1 MKKQY
6 ETPKMSPIDFE
17 CKTNLLAGSCGGET
31 FDAPEINNG
40 VLGLNLDEIDN
51 DKA

>member
-6 ETPKMSPIDFE
+6 ETPKMNSIDFE
-17 CKTNLLAGSCGGET
+17 CKTNLLAGSCGGEN

-40 VLGLNLDEIDN
+40 ILGLDIGKIDN
-51 DKA
+51 NKA

>member
-6 ETPKMSPIDFE
+6 ETPKMNSIDFE

-31 FDAPEINNG
+31 IDAPEMNNG
-40 VLGLNLDEIDN
+40 VLGLNIGKINN

>member
-6 ETPKMSPIDFE
+6 ETPKMNTIDFE

-31 FDAPEINNG
+31 FDAPVMNNG
-40 VLGLNLDEIDN
+40 ILGLDIGKIDN
-51 DKA
+51 NKA

>member
-6 ETPKMSPIDFE
+6 ETPKMNTIDFE

-31 FDAPEINNG
+31 IDVPEMSNG
-40 VLGLNLDEIDN
+40 FLSLDIGKIDN
-51 DKA
+51 NKA